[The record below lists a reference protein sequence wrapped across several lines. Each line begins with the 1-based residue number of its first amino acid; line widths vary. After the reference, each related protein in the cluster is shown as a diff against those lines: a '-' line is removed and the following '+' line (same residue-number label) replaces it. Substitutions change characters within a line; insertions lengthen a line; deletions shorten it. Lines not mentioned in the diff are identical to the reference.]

1 MSSTADDEP
10 SGDAGPAHFSTISR
24 RDLVKRGAAVIAGTV
39 ALTARAAPAQGEA
52 NPFRLDGRVAIVTG
66 AARGIGRAIAVG
78 LASAGADIAAID
90 IAGTVSSASTVEPAT
105 EAELNETGELVKKT
119 GRRFIAIKADIRDL
133 PAMQAASERTVNE
146 LGKIDI
152 LVANAGIQIFA
163 PIAQVSNRAWHDVI
177 EVNLN
182 GTANTVRAVVPH
194 MIERQ
199 HGRIIIIASGQGR
212 HGMKNGAAYSASKWA
227 LIGFMKSIALE
238 LAEHKITVNT
248 IEPGLVD
255 TALTRNTERWNEA
268 LKHAGLPPQD
278 HPKEADVI
286 SARMKD
292 AVLKVPWMQPA
303 DIAPAAV
310 FLASNAAAWVSG
322 ATYDVT
328 AGDSANYTA

>member
-1 MSSTADDEP
+1 
-10 SGDAGPAHFSTISR
+10 
-24 RDLVKRGAAVIAGTV
+24 
-39 ALTARAAPAQGEA
+39 
-52 NPFRLDGRVAIVTG
+52 
-66 AARGIGRAIAVG
+66 
-78 LASAGADIAAID
+78 
-90 IAGTVSSASTVEPAT
+90 
-105 EAELNETGELVKKT
+105 
-119 GRRFIAIKADIRDL
+119 
-133 PAMQAASERTVNE
+133 
-146 LGKIDI
+146 
-152 LVANAGIQIFA
+152 
-163 PIAQVSNRAWHDVI
+163 VI

-268 LKHAGLPPQD
+268 LKPRGAAATRSSKGSRRDLGAHEGR
-278 HPKEADVI
+278 
-286 SARMKD
+286 SAESTMD
-292 AVLKVPWMQPA
+292 AA
-303 DIAPAAV
+303 CDIAPAAV

-328 AGDSANYTA
+328 AGDSGELQPLSPSGYGTSDGKPWLV